1 MHHFWHMLSIIKD
14 MGRKGFEDFKEGEAA
29 LLSWAK
35 KDPAEEEVFP
45 VHLDE
50 CIEFQQEATS
60 WGQECVGMGLERS
73 STSDGEDG
81 LELGKAGM
89 CSRRNIHTRRLHMEE
104 VQSVSYS
111 FSSLG
116 TQKFIFHLIK
126 LTGPQIQ
133 GRQSSWSVVL
143 TYNILLV
150 LDVQQSDSVTHI
162 YVYVNIILLIL
173 FHYRLLL

>member
-1 MHHFWHMLSIIKD
+1 MCWD
-14 MGRKGFEDFKEGEAA
+14 GVGE
-29 LLSWAK
+29 K
-35 KDPAEEEVFP
+35 Q
-45 VHLDE
+45 HL
-50 CIEFQQEATS
+50 
-60 WGQECVGMGLERS
+60 
-73 STSDGEDG
+73 DGEDG

-89 CSRRNIHTRRLHMEE
+89 CLRRNIYTRRLHMEE

>member
-1 MHHFWHMLSIIKD
+1 MRWDGVGEKQHFRWRRWP
-14 MGRKGFEDFKEGEAA
+14 GAGKGWDVFKKE
-29 LLSWAK
+29 
-35 KDPAEEEVFP
+35 
-45 VHLDE
+45 H
-50 CIEFQQEATS
+50 IYQETTY
-60 WGQECVGMGLERS
+60 GG
-73 STSDGEDG
+73 ST
-81 LELGKAGM
+81 
-89 CSRRNIHTRRLHMEE
+89 
-104 VQSVSYS
+104 VSYS

-133 GRQSSWSVVL
+133 GRQSSFFIYWSIVL